1 MIPLTYSMERH
12 SHYFLQFSQLFIN
25 ICINLFILCEIGL
38 YSVAQSGLKFTT
50 ILLPQAFKYWEYN
63 REVLHSAFPM
73 ILYADIWR
81 MLLNKSKLLKQ
92 IQYILKIFYNN

>member
-1 MIPLTYSMERH
+1 M
-12 SHYFLQFSQLFIN
+12 
-25 ICINLFILCEIGL
+25 LCEIGL

-63 REVLHSAFPM
+63 REVLHPAFSI
-73 ILYADIWR
+73 ILYGGIWR
-81 MLLNKSKLLKQ
+81 VLLNKSKLLKQ